1 MKKFVA
7 VISILALLF
16 CHVSAFA
23 EGIDLENM
31 ETQELIDLQAEIQ
44 KLLLERDPMNNA
56 ILYPGD
62 YLVGEDIEAGSY
74 LIQSI
79 DSDEWSDLCVDINDG
94 ETGENL
100 KFQVI
105 RDGKMAQFRLE
116 EGQILVITNAI
127 GSLIKH

>member
-16 CHVSAFA
+16 CLVSGFA

-44 KLLLERDPMNNA
+44 RLLLERDPMNNA

-74 LIQSI
+74 FIQSI
-79 DSDEWSDLCVDINDG
+79 DSDEWSDLCVDVNDS